1 MAFASLLE
9 RQRIRLLLALLF
21 GACGTLAFSPYDV
34 WPAAIVSLM
43 GLQAL
48 TFNRRPL
55 QSAAIGFCW
64 GFGLFGT
71 GINWVYV
78 SIATFGGMP
87 GPVNI
92 FLVVL
97 LAAYLSLYTG
107 LFASVLARL
116 WPKTTWL
123 RVTIA
128 APALWQVTEFLRGWV
143 LTGFPWLQFGY
154 SQIDGPLKGLAPI
167 MGVEAINFLLM
178 MVSGLLALA
187 LVKRNWRPL
196 VVAVVLFALPFPLRY
211 IQWFTP
217 QPEKTIQVSMV
228 QGDIPQS
235 LKWDESQLLNTL
247 KIYYNATAPLMGK
260 SSLIIWPESAITDL
274 EMNQQPFLKEL
285 DGVLREK
292 GSSLITGIVDA
303 RLNKQNRYDTYN
315 TIITLGKGAPYSYE
329 STNRYNKNHLV
340 PFGEFV
346 PLESILRPLAP
357 FFDLPMS
364 SFSRG
369 PYIQPPL
376 SVNGI
381 QLTAAI
387 CYEIILGEQV
397 RDNFRPDTDYLLTIS
412 NDAWFGKSTGP
423 WQHFQMARMR
433 ALELA
438 RPLLRSTN
446 NGITAVIGSQGEV
459 QAMIPQFTREVLT
472 TNVTPTTGLTPYART
487 GNWPLWVLTALFGFA
502 SVLMSLRQRRK

>member
-1 MAFASLLE
+1 MAFASLIE

-34 WPAAIVSLM
+34 WPAAIISLM

-64 GFGLFGT
+64 GFGLFGS

-107 LFASVLARL
+107 LFAGVLSRL

-123 RVTIA
+123 RVAIA

-235 LKWDESQLLNTL
+235 LKWDGDQLLNTL

-274 EMNQQPFLKEL
+274 EINQQPFLKAL
-285 DGVLREK
+285 DGELRDK
-292 GSSLITGIVDA
+292 GSSLVTGIVDA

-329 STNRYNKNHLV
+329 SADRYNKNHLV

-357 FFDLPMS
+357 FFDLPRM
-364 SFSRG
+364 
-369 PYIQPPL
+369 
-376 SVNGI
+376 
-381 QLTAAI
+381 
-387 CYEIILGEQV
+387 
-397 RDNFRPDTDYLLTIS
+397 IS
-412 NDAWFGKSTGP
+412 
-423 WQHFQMARMR
+423 
-433 ALELA
+433 
-438 RPLLRSTN
+438 
-446 NGITAVIGSQGEV
+446 
-459 QAMIPQFTREVLT
+459 
-472 TNVTPTTGLTPYART
+472 
-487 GNWPLWVLTALFGFA
+487 
-502 SVLMSLRQRRK
+502 